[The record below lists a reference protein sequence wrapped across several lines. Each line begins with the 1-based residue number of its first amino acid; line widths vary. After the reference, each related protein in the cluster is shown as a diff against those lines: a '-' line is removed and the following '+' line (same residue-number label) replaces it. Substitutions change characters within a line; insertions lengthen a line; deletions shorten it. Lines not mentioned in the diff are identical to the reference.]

1 MTGRRTQTL
10 ARSARALA
18 ALVLVAGIA
27 ACASHRP
34 PPVVA
39 APKYPDFPKLDVPS
53 ELAVSPE
60 VRQRFDT
67 GWQRLQADDLRGAS
81 TDFSDILKENP
92 DFYPAETALGYVAVA
107 QKQHKQAVTHFAT
120 ALAKND
126 RYMPAVQGEIDSGLA
141 AGDDAAAIF
150 GIQKLLAIDP
160 SRDELRGRLEALRL
174 RLVQSELTAAA
185 SAREAGKLA
194 DAQTILTRALQAAPS
209 SSAVL
214 RELASVELAQGGLD
228 AAEEHAR
235 KAVQLDATDAESLA
249 VLGGVLEAQGK
260 TREAAD
266 TYKRAVA
273 IDPRP
278 AWRQKVDALVARANF
293 EALPADYRAIPT
305 AATVTRGQLAAM
317 IGIDLKSVVD
327 QAPKKPA
334 VVITDVRTHW
344 AAPWIL
350 PVAQAGVMDVFA
362 NHTFQPNST
371 IRRSDLA
378 QVVSQLLSLV
388 GEKRPNDLASWRA
401 ARPRLADVSAGYIS
415 YRAIAMSVA
424 AGALKLDDDA
434 RFWPSRAAT
443 GEEVVAAVARV
454 RQLAGR

>member
-1 MTGRRTQTL
+1 MTRFRSPGFV
-10 ARSARALA
+10 RSARVLV
-18 ALVLVAGIA
+18 ALVLAAGIA
-27 ACASHRP
+27 ACTSHK
-34 PPVVA
+34 PPVVVA
-39 APKYPDFPKLDVPS
+39 TPKYPDFPKLDVPP
-53 ELAVSPE
+53 EVAASPE
-60 VRQRFDT
+60 MRRQFDE
-67 GWQRLQADDLRGAS
+67 GWQRLQADDLRGAAA
-81 TDFSDILKENP
+81 DFSDILKQSP

-107 QKQHKQAVTHFAT
+107 QKQFKDAVTHFA
-120 ALAKND
+120 AAIAKND
-126 RYMPAVQGEIDSGLA
+126 RYMPAVQGEIDAALA
-141 AGDDAAAIF
+141 GGDDAAAIS
-150 GIQKLLAIDP
+150 GIQLLLTIDP
-160 SRDELRGRLEALRL
+160 SRDELRGRLDALRL

-185 SAREAGKLA
+185 SAREAGRLA
-194 DAQTILTRALQAAPS
+194 DAQAILTRALQAAPS

-214 RELASVELAQGGLD
+214 RELASVELAQGSLD
-228 AAEEHAR
+228 PAEEHAR
-235 KAVQLDATDAESLA
+235 KAIQLDATDAESLA
-249 VLGGVLEAQGK
+249 VLGNVLEKQGK

-305 AATVTRGQLAAM
+305 AETVTRGQLAAM
-317 IGIDLKSVVD
+317 IGIDLKPLID

-350 PVAQAGVMDVFA
+350 PVAQASVMDVFA
-362 NHTFQPNST
+362 NHTFQPNSA

-388 GEKRPNDLASWRA
+388 GARRPNDLAAWRA
-401 ARPRLADVSAGYIS
+401 ARPKLVDVSAGYVS
-415 YRAIAMSVA
+415 YRAIGMVVA
-424 AGALKLDDDA
+424 AGAMKLDDDGK
-434 RFWPSRAAT
+434 FWPSRAAT
-443 GEEVVAAVARV
+443 GEEVVAAVARI